1 MKMAEKPFVCQEHD
15 ACDKRYGRKCSL
27 KRHIL
32 HKHSCN
38 PEDNNEKPFVCQE
51 DEACNK
57 RYARKYCLTRHILCK
72 HSNRP
77 EEDNEKAYVCRE
89 DDAAKSSVA
98 HHVFVNRQ
106 NTQPAGSIQ
115 RAKQPATDAPPAQ
128 RPVFGREWSMKYS
141 QPNAER
147 IMDSHP
153 LRHVPPPSRSV
164 PLPSVDTPLR
174 PSSKRASYDIVD
186 RERDCEE
193 ELQPSSKCARYDFVD
208 RERDCEEERV
218 NSSDVADNE
227 YRKTGDV
234 KDQARNDTIIKDFL
248 AYYNENDVDI
258 YSLDLIALFLIKH
271 SKIAKKND
279 ANYFAA
285 TSSLYGM
292 VCIMDGLQMQ
302 TLYDIVTSYY
312 WYVRTAGLFN
322 WDCLII
328 AFTMA
333 HNLLMK
339 YPHLKQEIVEMLH
352 EVFYLAGNDLTVS
365 GGWNNFLKY
374 SEKFIA

>member
-1 MKMAEKPFVCQEHD
+1 MADKPFACQED
-15 ACDKRYGRKCSL
+15 ESCDKRYGRKCSL

-32 HKHSCN
+32 HKHSNN
-38 PEDNNEKPFVCQE
+38 PEENNEKPYVCRK
-51 DEACNK
+51 DEACDK
-57 RYARKYCLTRHILCK
+57 KCAT
-72 HSNRP
+72 
-77 EEDNEKAYVCRE
+77 
-89 DDAAKSSVA
+89 KSSLA
-98 HHVFVNRQ
+98 HHVSMNDQ
-106 NTQPAGSIQ
+106 TSQPAGSIQ
-115 RAKQPATDAPPAQ
+115 RAKRSASPAP
-128 RPVFGREWSMKYS
+128 RPVFNREWWMKFGD
-141 QPNAER
+141 PNAGR
-147 IMDSHP
+147 TMDFHP
-153 LRHVPPPSRSV
+153 LRHVPPPSRPS
-164 PLPSVDTPLR
+164 PLHTDAPMQ
-174 PSSKRASYDIVD
+174 PSSKRAKPTEALTHPSSKRARHDIGD

-193 ELQPSSKCARYDFVD
+193 EHP
-208 RERDCEEERV
+208 

-234 KDQARNDTIIKDFL
+234 KDETRNDSIIKDFL
-248 AYYNENDVDI
+248 AFYNENDVDI

-292 VCIMDGLQMQ
+292 VCIMDGLQTQ

-312 WYVRTAGLFN
+312 WYVRKAGLFD